1 MLSPVGLIS
10 FDFNNDGC
18 INAKDYTIIMFHFG
32 KTDSVDNGKYYDIN
46 KDGVI
51 NDSDWELAKNFLLYI
66 NPNR

>member
-1 MLSPVGLIS
+1 
-10 FDFNNDGC
+10 
-18 INAKDYTIIMFHFG
+18 MFHFG